1 MDHAQDLREML
12 HMAALLK
19 GAAARAAFRDC
30 FGIFLGVSELLERRA
45 VMLAAGETESGETAS
60 QPPARQPINIMT

>member
-1 MDHAQDLREML
+1 ML
-12 HMAALLK
+12 QVAALLK

-45 VMLAAGETESGETAS
+45 
-60 QPPARQPINIMT
+60 